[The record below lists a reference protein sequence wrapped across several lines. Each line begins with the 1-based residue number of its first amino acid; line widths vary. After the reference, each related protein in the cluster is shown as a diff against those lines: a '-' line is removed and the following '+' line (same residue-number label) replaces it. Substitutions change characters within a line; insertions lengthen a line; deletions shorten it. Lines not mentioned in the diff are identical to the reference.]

1 MITRSVLDTDYLP
14 YPVVII
20 GPAGTRLN
28 PTTDTVAFAFM
39 PSPGNANPGVSDWHT
54 GSWYTGNNG
63 TYYAQI
69 LVGPDNSGVVPVP
82 AGPGLWNVWI
92 KVTATPQVPTWQVD
106 TLQLV

>member
-1 MITRSVLDTDYLP
+1 MITRSVLDTDYLA

-20 GPAGTRLN
+20 TSTGSRLN
-28 PTTDTVAFAFM
+28 PLADPVAFAFM
-39 PSPGNANPGVSDWHT
+39 PNPGNANPGVSDWHT

-69 LVGPDNSGVVPVP
+69 LVGPANGGVVPQP
-82 AGPGLWNVWI
+82 AGTGLWNVWI
-92 KVTATPQVPTWQVD
+92 KVTDNPQVPIWQVD